1 MIKLDRFLTPLF
13 LTPQMVN
20 TLTDDFKQN
29 KTNVWNNNELK
40 NALLK
45 LSHSKCAYCE
55 CDLSKESKYMEV
67 EHFEDKEHNPDKV
80 VLWDNLLPSCKR
92 CNGSKSTHDVIA
104 DPIINPFK
112 TDPRQHLSLKLY
124 RFRGLDSIGTNT
136 IDVID
141 LNNTT
146 RATIKRF
153 EIGNA
158 LLVNLEVVKDSI
170 DNYKANPITRRKN
183 KVIAQIEK
191 LLLEAQPQSEYAA
204 TAATILQKE
213 SCYPSIKLE
222 VKGLGLWNDDLET
235 LDKNSVSIA
244 FNLINT

>member
-1 MIKLDRFLTPLF
+1 MIKLDRYFTPLF
-13 LTPQMVN
+13 LTPLTVR
-20 TLTDDFKQN
+20 TLTVEFKQN
-29 KTNVWNNNELK
+29 ETNVWNNEEIK
-40 NALLK
+40 GALLK
-45 LSHSKCAYCE
+45 LSYNKCAYCE

-67 EHFEDKEHNPDKV
+67 EHFEDKKNNPDKV

-92 CNGSKSTHDVIA
+92 CNGSKGTHDVITE
-104 DPIINPFK
+104 PIINPFI

-124 RFRGLDSIGTNT
+124 RFKGKDNIGTNT
-136 IDVID
+136 IGVID

-146 RATIKRF
+146 RATMKRF

-158 LLVNLEVVKDSI
+158 LLVNLEIVQDSLC
-170 DNYKANPITRRKN
+170 NYTANPITRRKN

-213 SCYPSIKLE
+213 SVYPTIKLE
-222 VKGLGLWNDDLET
+222 LQTLGLWNEELET
-235 LDKNSVSIA
+235 LDKNSINIA
-244 FNLINT
+244 FNHT